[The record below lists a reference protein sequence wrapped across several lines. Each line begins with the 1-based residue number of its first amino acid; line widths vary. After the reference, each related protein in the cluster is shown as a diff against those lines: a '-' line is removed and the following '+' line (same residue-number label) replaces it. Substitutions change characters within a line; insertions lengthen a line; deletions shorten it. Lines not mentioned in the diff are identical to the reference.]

1 MCQLHLHNKSVCA
14 RNCIYT
20 SGPSV
25 LKRKFQ
31 LTAQIALS
39 HLPWRTQ
46 FQAEVPPALHN
57 LLVRKRKFLPARSC
71 PGTHAQE
78 QVEPLC
84 DPRLLGWNTATDNSG
99 E

>member
-1 MCQLHLHNKSVCA
+1 MCQLRLHSKSVCA

-20 SGPSV
+20 PGPSI

-46 FQAEVPPALHN
+46 FQAEIPPDLHSI
-57 LLVRKRKFLPARSC
+57 LVRKRKFLPARS
-71 PGTHAQE
+71 HLVRMLKSRQSHF
-78 QVEPLC
+78 
-84 DPRLLGWNTATDNSG
+84 DPYLLGWNQVAS
-99 E
+99 